1 MKAWQRSSP
10 IPWLPRRK
18 LDPYRFPGMRGLPDS
33 GETGARGSL
42 PGSGPPPRGPG
53 PEERRRLD
61 LYACLTAAGIR
72 PLAADLRA
80 IEVLSALDDVTH
92 ATVRRWISGTS

>member
-1 MKAWQRSSP
+1 
-10 IPWLPRRK
+10 
-18 LDPYRFPGMRGLPDS
+18 MRGLPDS
-33 GETGARGSL
+33 GETGAREPL

-53 PEERRRLD
+53 PEELRRLA

-72 PLAADLRA
+72 PLGADLRA

-92 ATVRRWISGTS
+92 AAVRRWISGTS